1 MTYFVADIHGEY
13 ELFLRLLDLIKFSP
27 SDELIV
33 LGDMIDKGEQSVR
46 LVDFIAELDNA
57 RVIIGNHEYD
67 FLKRY
72 DGVMRD
78 FNGSNFNDNAAL
90 TALSNGFSQYDKP
103 LSWETVDFIDGLP
116 AYIERENYI
125 CVHAGVELDQN
136 GVIMPLKSTLEQ
148 LLVYDRRF
156 KEDNCIVESNQKT
169 VLFGHTPCSYVN
181 DTGAFVKTAKR
192 GVLNPNKLTDY
203 SKIRLD
209 CGVYITGML
218 GALRLEDMREFYVRK
233 QT

>member
-13 ELFLRLLDLIKFSP
+13 ELFLRLLDLINFSP

-33 LGDMIDKGEQSVR
+33 LGDMLDKGEQSVK
-46 LVDFIAELDNA
+46 LVDFIAEIDNA

-78 FNGSNFNDNAAL
+78 FNCSASGEEAAL
-90 TALSNGFSQYDKP
+90 AALSRGFSEYDKP
-103 LSWETVDFIDGLP
+103 LSWNTVDFIERLP

-136 GVIMPLKSTLEQ
+136 GVILPLKSTREQ
-148 LLVYDRRF
+148 LLVYARRF
-156 KEDNCIVESNQKT
+156 KEDNCVVENGQKT
-169 VLFGHTPCSYVN
+169 VLFGHTPCCYDN
-181 DTGAFVKTAKR
+181 NTGEFVKTPKR
-192 GVLNPNKLTDY
+192 GVLNPAKLSDY
-203 SKIRLD
+203 AKIRLD

-233 QT
+233 QI